1 MDEEQ
6 KKRITIVVGSTER
19 RSKSMLVA
27 ALSKIEDVKVLVADK
42 DRVTINPSLIIEIDD
57 GLVAK
62 YSGLLPGLGFG
73 LITDVS
79 GIPPDLRN
87 SNHHKDHGRVPPRK
101 LKK

>member
-1 MDEEQ
+1 MDEER
-6 KKRITIVVGSTER
+6 KKGITIVVNSTER
-19 RSKSMLVA
+19 HSKSMLVA
-27 ALSKIEDVKVLVADK
+27 ALSKIDDVNTVELSKH
-42 DRVTINPSLIIEIDD
+42 
-57 GLVAK
+57 
-62 YSGLLPGLGFG
+62 SGLLPGLGFG